1 MAKVAHTSSSKSVIV
16 AGDVCIDVIGVPKPR
31 PGSQKE
37 QTENWRLT
45 GELRTYCCRG
55 GALLL
60 EDMIQA
66 AIGDPDPDAVR
77 GPILEA
83 PRGLRAIAGPRGV
96 DEKHFERLTR
106 DEIIHSVIRAGE
118 FKTTAESDKEDKT
131 IRVAQT
137 HGFSGPATC
146 APTLK
151 IKMPTPPDAKPFVL
165 VLDDTGNRF
174 RQDETQWVDQIDR
187 RPKLIIYKLH
197 RPLPLERQAGEVKKN
212 PLWTTLMP
220 NYRDQTLVV
229 VSADDLR
236 SAGAAIGRQ
245 LSWERTSRDLLWHLI
260 AAQEFKPLADCRWLV
275 VRLGLDGALCW
286 QRTKMGANDR
296 DGAWLI
302 YDPAGIENQF
312 ARSFAGEMVGYGS
325 AFTAALVA
333 TLDLDQ
339 LERSNGNR
347 MPSSLEKGIKAGLQS
362 ARRLLELGYGKGG
375 EDPSYPV
382 NAIFHNQKEAYSKF
396 QSVIVLDPQERAL
409 PNLTDNWTILESK
422 LPPGDR
428 LFKAA
433 EQLALKR
440 DPPKELNGVPLGT
453 FGKLKTYDRNE
464 IESYRAISNLME
476 EYLAL
481 SEPKR
486 PLCFAVFGPPGSG
499 KTFGVQQVA
508 EAVAGDRVKIEK
520 LTFNLSQFQS
530 PQELAPALHR
540 VRDEVLRGRVPLV
553 FFDEFD
559 SSVGPTRLFW
569 LKYLLSPMEDGEF
582 VEQGVAHPIGKAIFV
597 FAGGIFD
604 SYKDFIDADRNLD
617 DSASR
622 RRPNAESGSSQALT
636 GASNPGDNFRA
647 AKGKDFVSRLRGYLD
662 IRGINHGEGYRGPA
676 LLRRAGALRFHLTKK
691 APRLFDA
698 EETLHIDTRVLRAFL
713 QVPAFEHGMRSMEA
727 LVDMSLLS
735 CRDGYEPGCLPSH
748 AQLQLHV
755 IPTQPDTQTGFLD
768 LVESESPW
776 PYDARE
782 RIAEEIHKHYLK
794 CREKEGPLDPKK
806 ASHKPW
812 AELDKFY
819 RDSNRAQ
826 ADDIPRK
833 LRLLGLDYMPAKSA
847 AGMAQVNEKDLSAK
861 GWKQKVEAAAIAE
874 HKRWCAERRR
884 QGWTYGEKEDRAA
897 KTHPCMLPW
906 DQIKLDENGN
916 DPRQKDIDSIRAL
929 PRYVQAASYV
939 VVNPHRKRS
948 RKRSTT
954 VRRSR
959 SPRAARLKQKTGF
972 KRKRQTTGGRRKKQR

>member
-1 MAKVAHTSSSKSVIV
+1 MAKGTRTSSSKSVIV

-31 PGSQKE
+31 PGNQKE

-45 GELRTYCCRG
+45 GEMRTYCRRG

-60 EDMIQA
+60 TDMIQA
-66 AIGDPDPDAVR
+66 AMKSRGAVQ

-83 PRGLRAIAGPRGV
+83 PGNLPAIAGPRGV
-96 DEKHFERLTR
+96 DEEHFERLKH
-106 DEIIHSVIRAGE
+106 DEIIHSVIRVGE
-118 FKTTAESDKEDKT
+118 FKTSAKSDKEDKT

-137 HGFSGPATC
+137 HGFSGPDKGA
-146 APTLK
+146 ATLK

-174 RQDETQWVDQIDR
+174 RQDETQWAD
-187 RPKLIIYKLH
+187 LISRSPDLIVYKLH
-197 RPLPLERQAGEVKKN
+197 RPLPLERQAGGVDQN
-212 PLWTTLMP
+212 PLWTRLMP
-220 NYRDQTLVV
+220 EHRKQTLVV
-229 VSADDLR
+229 LSADDLR
-236 SAGAAIGRQ
+236 SAGAVISRQ
-245 LSWERTSRDLLWHLI
+245 LSWERTSRELLWHLI

-286 QRTKMGANDR
+286 QRTKEGANDR
-296 DGAWLI
+296 DLAWLI

-312 ARSFAGEMVGYGS
+312 AKSFAGEMVGYGS

-333 TLDLDQ
+333 ALDSDE
-339 LERSNGNR
+339 LEGADGSQ
-347 MPSSLEKGIKAGLQS
+347 MPKSLKEGIGFGLHS
-362 ARRLLELGYGKGG
+362 ARRLLELGYREEKEDGPRYPIETLFQEAASGKF
-375 EDPSYPV
+375 E
-382 NAIFHNQKEAYSKF
+382 NI
-396 QSVIVLDPQERAL
+396 SVPLPQQRAL
-409 PNLTDNWTILESK
+409 ADPTGDWTILRST
-422 LPPGDR
+422 LPGGDR

-433 EQLALKR
+433 EQLALKKT
-440 DPPKELNGVPLGT
+440 PPEELDGVPLGK
-453 FGKLKTYDRNE
+453 FGKLRTYDRSE
-464 IESYRAISNLME
+464 IESYRAIFNLME

-499 KTFGVQQVA
+499 KTFGVHQVA

-559 SSVGPTRLFW
+559 SSIGSTRLFW
-569 LKYLLSPMEDGEF
+569 LKYLLAPMEDGQF

-597 FAGGIFD
+597 FAGGISH
-604 SYKDFIDADRNLD
+604 SYEDFI
-617 DSASR
+617 
-622 RRPNAESGSSQALT
+622 GSSPAAAGALD
-636 GASNPGDNFRA
+636 PEDYFRA
-647 AKGKDFVSRLRGYLD
+647 AKGKDFVSRLRGYLN
-662 IRGINHGEGYRGPA
+662 IRGINHGEEYRGPA
-676 LLRRAGALRFHLTKK
+676 LLRRAGALRFHLKAK

-698 EETLHIDTRVLRAFL
+698 GGTLHIDPGVLRAFL

-735 CRDGYEPGCLPSH
+735 CRDGYEPGCLPSP
-748 AQLQLHV
+748 AQLKLHV
-755 IPTQPDTQTGFLD
+755 VPMQSNAPGMGFLD
-768 LVESESPW
+768 LVHAESPW
-776 PYDARE
+776 PRDARE
-782 RIAEEIHKHYLK
+782 RIAEEIHKHYLE
-794 CREKEGPLDPKK
+794 CRDADGTRDPKK

-812 AELDKFY
+812 KDLDEFY

-833 LRLLGLDYMPAKSA
+833 LRLLVLDYMPKESA
-847 AGMAQVNEKDLSAK
+847 TGMAQVTEQDLSGK
-861 GWKQKVEAAAIAE
+861 DWEPKVVAAARAE
-874 HKRWCAERRR
+874 HERWYAERRR
-884 QGWTYGEKEDRAA
+884 QGWTYGKKEDPVA

-906 DQIKLDENGN
+906 DEIKPDEKGN

-929 PRYVQAASYV
+929 PRYVQAAGYV
-939 VVNPHRKRS
+939 VVNLHP
-948 RKRSTT
+948 
-954 VRRSR
+954 
-959 SPRAARLKQKTGF
+959 KTP
-972 KRKRQTTGGRRKKQR
+972 